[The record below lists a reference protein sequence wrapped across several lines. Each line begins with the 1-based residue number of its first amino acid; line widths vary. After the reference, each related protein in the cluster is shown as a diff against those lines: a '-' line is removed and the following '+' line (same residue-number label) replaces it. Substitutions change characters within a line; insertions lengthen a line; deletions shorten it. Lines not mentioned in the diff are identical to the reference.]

1 MLRMREIRVILR
13 FTKLY
18 WKMNDFLNIM
28 FERFEWQITDNIFC
42 FVQNDKELMKAYLD
56 LVAENGNLQYVNSH
70 IAQEIAKR
78 YGLESTQNQVE
89 SPNSNLIQSY
99 SELRKTN

>member
-1 MLRMREIRVILR
+1 MLRMREIRVILH

-18 WKMNDFLNIM
+18 WKMNDFLNMM

-42 FVQNDKELMKAYLD
+42 FVQNDKELMKA
-56 LVAENGNLQYVNSH
+56 
-70 IAQEIAKR
+70 AQEIAKR

>member
-18 WKMNDFLNIM
+18 WKMNDFLNMM

-78 YGLESTQNQVE
+78 YGLTNI
-89 SPNSNLIQSY
+89 SPSDELPKSNLIQSY
-99 SELRKTN
+99 SLLSKQ

>member
-1 MLRMREIRVILR
+1 MA
-13 FTKLY
+13 
-18 WKMNDFLNIM
+18 
-28 FERFEWQITDNIFC
+28 ITDNIFC

>member
-1 MLRMREIRVILR
+1 MTEFLIL
-13 FTKLY
+13 
-18 WKMNDFLNIM
+18 M
-28 FERFEWQITDNIFC
+28 FERFERQITDDIFC

-78 YGLESTQNQVE
+78 YGLASTTNQTE
-89 SPNSNLIQSY
+89 NPHSNLIQSY
-99 SELRKTN
+99 TEFVKTIQ